1 MKSSAP
7 KTLRLR
13 LRPTAESI
21 VRSGHPW
28 VFGDSIK
35 EQNREGAAGELAVI
49 FDRNDKFLAVGF
61 YDPDSPIRVRI
72 LHTGKPIQIDANFWK
87 SRFDAAMAKRAG
99 MFDERTTGYR
109 CIHGENDGFPGLVLD
124 RYDDTFVLKIY
135 TAAWRDR
142 TREILPFLVG
152 IDAKRVISTS
162 AAPHCEEHQHLIPS
176 IPKIVLRS
184 SRNLNLGE
192 PRVLQGVIDGAVQFL
207 ESGLRFEADVL
218 RGQKTGFFLDQR
230 ENRKIVETLARDRDV
245 LNTFSFSGGFSVYAA
260 RGGARTVTDVDISA
274 HALVNAR
281 RNFALNN
288 LEQGRHETIQADTFE
303 FLASKPTG
311 RFGLIVLDPPSLA
324 KRESEKSGA
333 LGAYRKLVEFALAW
347 LAPKGILVAA
357 SCSAHVT
364 PEEFFTTVLKASK
377 LKEFRR
383 TENPPDHPAAYPEA
397 RYLKCI
403 YLR

>member
-28 VFGDSIK
+28 VFADSIK
-35 EQNREGAAGELAVI
+35 EQNREGAPGELAVI

-72 LHTGKPIQIDANFWK
+72 LHVGKPVNIDQKFWK
-87 SRFDAAMAKRAG
+87 SRLDAALAKRAAL
-99 MFDERTTGYR
+99 FDQQTTGYR

-124 RYDDTFVLKIY
+124 RYGETLVLKIY
-135 TAAWRDR
+135 TPAWRDR
-142 TREILPFLVG
+142 IHEIVPLL
-152 IDAKRVISTS
+152 TS
-162 AAPHCEEHQHLIPS
+162 
-176 IPKIVLRS
+176 PKIVLRT
-184 SRNLNLGE
+184 SRNLNMRDGE
-192 PRVLQGVIDGAVQFL
+192 LLCGDVDGPIQFL
-207 ESGLRFEADVL
+207 ENGLRFEADVL

-230 ENRKIVETLARDRDV
+230 QNRKIVATLARDRDV
-245 LNTFSFSGGFSVYAA
+245 LNAFSFSGGFSVYAA
-260 RGGARTVTDVDISA
+260 RGGATSVTDLDISA
-274 HALVNAR
+274 HALASAR

-288 LEQGRHETIQADTFE
+288 LEEARHETIQADTFQ
-303 FLASKPTG
+303 FLAAKPTR
-311 RFGLIVLDPPSLA
+311 RFGVIILAPPSLA
-324 KRESEKSGA
+324 KRDSEKPGA
-333 LGAYRKLVEFALAW
+333 LRAYRKLVESTLPW
-347 LAPKGILVAA
+347 LSSNGILVAA

-364 PEEFFTTVLKASK
+364 PEEFFATVINATRGSN

-383 TENPPDHPAAYPEA
+383 TENPPDHPATFPEA

-403 YLR
+403 YLQRA